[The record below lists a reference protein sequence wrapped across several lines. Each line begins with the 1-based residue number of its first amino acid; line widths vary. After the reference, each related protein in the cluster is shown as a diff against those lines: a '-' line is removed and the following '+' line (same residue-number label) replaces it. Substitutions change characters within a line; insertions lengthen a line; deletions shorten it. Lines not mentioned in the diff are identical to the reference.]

1 MKKVPKTIKAIV
13 LLLIGVVA
21 FLAINNMQ
29 ASAGG
34 SDGSNPVASVHMSQL
49 REVARQVAI
58 VKNSYCS
65 PAKAQQ
71 KARARFENNKTQ
83 LDAFL
88 QNRGV
93 LPLTPSYDDIK
104 YGYIEPEFGS
114 CP

>member
-1 MKKVPKTIKAIV
+1 VKKVPKTIKAIV

-58 VKNSYCS
+58 VKNTYCL

-88 QNRGV
+88 QDRGV
-93 LPLTPSYDDIK
+93 QPLTPGYDEILNR
-104 YGYIEPEFGS
+104 YIVPEFGS